1 MDRHIE
7 VIGVDHGW
15 SGMKTVS
22 QVFTTGVKEIT
33 TEPAFYNNVVEFNG
47 SYYKVGGKRLE
58 VRDLKVENDNFYILT
73 LAAVAKELNRR
84 GMRNANILLS
94 VGLPLTR
101 FGAEK
106 QDFIDYLSK
115 EKEVTF
121 RFDNEQY
128 RIRLARVSVFPQ
140 CYAAVADRMKTLPKR
155 VVVVDIGSWT
165 IDIMPIEDS
174 APNEAECITIREGLI
189 KCMRTINEECMR
201 QYGKELSE
209 EDIQEIMR
217 TGKHDKL
224 PQKYLTIVEE
234 CLRAYVDKVYNIL
247 LEHGYNLEVT
257 EIVFVGG
264 GANVVKR
271 FGNYD
276 GNNIQYIEDSEHM
289 LGAEHDAVAQRYAH
303 FWRYMMNDDPV
314 YVGLTYSNN
323 DIDEFMNHASIEY
336 GFFTVKMGNRE
347 ATQYYTKSENTSAIQ
362 SKARYDSKYEHITST
377 GYQLMNYAPGSVFKL
392 DGKEYVLSEKHTL
405 DITYGEDLWC
415 LEYPSNYRY
424 GEKID

>member
-1 MDRHIE
+1 M
-7 VIGVDHGW
+7 
-15 SGMKTVS
+15 
-22 QVFTTGVKEIT
+22 
-33 TEPAFYNNVVEFNG
+33 
-47 SYYKVGGKRLE
+47 
-58 VRDLKVENDNFYILT
+58 KVENDNFYILT

-128 RIRLARVSVFPQ
+128 RIKLARVSVFPQ

-217 TGKHDKL
+217 TGKHEKL
-224 PQKYLTIVEE
+224 PQKYRTIVEE

-276 GNNIQYIEDSEHM
+276 GNNIQYIEDVKANAKGYEY
-289 LGAEHDAVAQRYAH
+289 LGKLNLATHKKE
-303 FWRYMMNDDPV
+303 F
-314 YVGLTYSNN
+314 GL
-323 DIDEFMNHASIEY
+323 
-336 GFFTVKMGNRE
+336 G
-347 ATQYYTKSENTSAIQ
+347 
-362 SKARYDSKYEHITST
+362 
-377 GYQLMNYAPGSVFKL
+377 
-392 DGKEYVLSEKHTL
+392 
-405 DITYGEDLWC
+405 
-415 LEYPSNYRY
+415 
-424 GEKID
+424 